1 MRQSFCN
8 FFFHLFPCLRHYS
21 NISCKFG
28 VRGSDASSST
38 LSWGQRFSRRNR
50 IRQNRNH
57 PPNGNSSARIYG
69 IEEPTTPWVINSTDE
84 EQQRIIITETIN
96 NCETGSNSQS
106 QQQSTSRLNKKQQME
121 NREKEKQVI
130 AYLFVRG
137 SIESPD

>member
-1 MRQSFCN
+1 VVWNASGLLFKFLEFLLFNLIFQSFCN

-57 PPNGNSSARIYG
+57 PPNGNSRFVVFFSQNFVVRRFLPGWLLSLELFWHYWG
-69 IEEPTTPWVINSTDE
+69 ITRTPDFLDPTFFLTTRDFSKLGKTA
-84 EQQRIIITETIN
+84 
-96 NCETGSNSQS
+96 G
-106 QQQSTSRLNKKQQME
+106 L
-121 NREKEKQVI
+121 
-130 AYLFVRG
+130 
-137 SIESPD
+137 